1 MGVSGRETGPTGFAG
16 TRNSPGARIDLTPR
30 ALQTLPVRITF
41 LHPKLD
47 FTDGTARLINTVAA
61 AIAAGHQVSVISKRG
76 SRSDSLLR
84 TGAQVYEGEL
94 PTQPILQMLAMSR
107 AVHQIAEL
115 KPDLLHVTAG
125 SLAPLAA
132 RAASSL
138 ERPYILELRRLPV
151 NRVPIAQAW
160 LRRVI
165 LPCPTFVEKAVNTGQ
180 IPRPLFQVIEH
191 GPHLERDWAP
201 RKVIENQRPV
211 ILMICTLDLDHGVDV
226 LIDAVRILEKSGVR
240 LNVLILGE
248 GPEEERFRR
257 QIRELHL
264 SESVTISSPMLP
276 GPDTVFAQTDLHI
289 SCCRRGSPGWSAAR
303 AYGMGIP
310 SIFSAISSTFGWV
323 EDRLDGLLV
332 AREDPTKLAESI
344 RMLLENPQA
353 ANQMGVRAREKCLA
367 ADHRAAF
374 QEELA
379 ALYAKATGLVPAGAA
394 DAE

>member
-1 MGVSGRETGPTGFAG
+1 M
-16 TRNSPGARIDLTPR
+16 
-30 ALQTLPVRITF
+30 RITF

-94 PTQPILQMLAMSR
+94 PTHAVLGVLAMSR
-107 AVHQIAEL
+107 AVHQVAEL
-115 KPDLLHVTAG
+115 EPDLLHVTAA

-132 RAASSL
+132 RVSSAL
-138 ERPYILELRRLPV
+138 ERPYVLELRRLPV
-151 NRVPIAQAW
+151 GRVSIALNW

-191 GPHLERDWAP
+191 GPDLNRNWAP

-211 ILMICTLDLDHGVDV
+211 LLMICTLDLDHGVDI
-226 LIDAVRILEKSGVR
+226 LIDAVRIIEKGGAL

-257 QIRELHL
+257 QVRELHL

-276 GPDTVFAQTDLHI
+276 GPDTVFAQADLHI

-332 AREDPTKLAESI
+332 ARDDPVKLAESI
-344 RMLLENPQA
+344 AMLLENPKA
-353 ANQMGVRAREKCLA
+353 ATQMGVRAREKCID
-367 ADHRAAF
+367 ADHRAAY
-374 QEELA
+374 ESEIS
-379 ALYAKATGLVPAGAA
+379 ALYGEVSGLVQSGAT
-394 DAE
+394 EEE